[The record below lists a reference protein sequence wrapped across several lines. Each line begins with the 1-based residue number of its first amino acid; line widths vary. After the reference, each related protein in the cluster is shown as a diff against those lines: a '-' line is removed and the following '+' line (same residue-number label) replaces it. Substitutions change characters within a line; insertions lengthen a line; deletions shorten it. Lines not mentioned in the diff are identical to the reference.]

1 MECERVGMHKNYLE
15 ENYLENIYML
25 YLEKEK
31 MKHKDI
37 MEKMKRASAK
47 NLEDGIDNRLL
58 TAFKRIRKNAR
69 NGLAVVPIER
79 NACSGCF
86 SKVPPQ
92 RQLDIRQRKKIIV
105 CENCGRII
113 VDHEITDE

>member
-1 MECERVGMHKNYLE
+1 MIEEKNEDLNLKKAELDQIIIETKKEEEDLRVLA
-15 ENYLENIYML
+15 
-25 YLEKEK
+25 
-31 MKHKDI
+31 
-37 MEKMKRASAK
+37 RQ
-47 NLEDGIDNRLL
+47 LEDNIDIRLL
-58 TAFKRIRKNAR
+58 TAFRRIRKNAR
-69 NGLAVVPIER
+69 NGLAVVPIAR

-113 VDHEITDE
+113 VDHEMDNEHEG